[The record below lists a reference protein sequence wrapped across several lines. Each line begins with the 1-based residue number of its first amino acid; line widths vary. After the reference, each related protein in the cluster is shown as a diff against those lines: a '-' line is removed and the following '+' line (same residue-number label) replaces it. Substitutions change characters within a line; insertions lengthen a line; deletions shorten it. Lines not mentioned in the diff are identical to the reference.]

1 MSNTFRISL
10 LTATVLISTSAMS
23 ALPQGYPAEYQK
35 VVDAATKEGKVV
47 IYSTTDTKAA
57 GPLIEGFEKTYPGI
71 KVEYNDMNS
80 TELYNRFISEQASG
94 GVSGDVVWSS
104 SMDTGLK
111 LATDYAMEYKSPEQ
125 SQLPKWA
132 VWKDKA
138 YGTTYEPVVFIYN
151 KRLIPAGDVPDSHAA
166 LAKLIA
172 SQTDKF
178 KNKVT
183 TYDIEKSG
191 LGFMLSVQDHNA
203 DPGYFKTLAD
213 VAKGG
218 LSVQSSTGTMM
229 ERVSSGENLI
239 GFNILGSYAEAR
251 AKNDPSL
258 GISYPKDYTLVLS
271 RVSFISQQ
279 SQNSNAAKLWLDY
292 VLSEQGQNILAN
304 QADIPSI
311 RNDIEGKNDIDGL
324 TKILGNAL
332 KPIPVD
338 ETLLEYLQPKKRLE
352 YIKEW
357 RTAAGK

>member
-1 MSNTFRISL
+1 
-10 LTATVLISTSAMS
+10 
-23 ALPQGYPAEYQK
+23 
-35 VVDAATKEGKVV
+35 
-47 IYSTTDTKAA
+47 
-57 GPLIEGFEKTYPGI
+57 
-71 KVEYNDMNS
+71 
-80 TELYNRFISEQASG
+80 
-94 GVSGDVVWSS
+94 
-104 SMDTGLK
+104 
-111 LATDYAMEYKSPEQ
+111 MEYKSPEQ

-178 KNKVT
+178 KGKVT

-203 DPGYFKTLAD
+203 DPNYFKTLAD

-258 GISYPKDYTLVLS
+258 GISYQKITPWCCRACRSSASNRKTATPLS
-271 RVSFISQQ
+271 CGWTMCCLNKGKTFWPIRRIFPPFVTIS
-279 SQNSNAAKLWLDY
+279 K
-292 VLSEQGQNILAN
+292 
-304 QADIPSI
+304 
-311 RNDIEGKNDIDGL
+311 GKMIS
-324 TKILGNAL
+324 
-332 KPIPVD
+332 
-338 ETLLEYLQPKKRLE
+338 
-352 YIKEW
+352 
-357 RTAAGK
+357 TA

>member
-1 MSNTFRISL
+1 MLNKRYLS
-10 LTATVLISTSAMS
+10 LISTAVLLSSSAMA
-23 ALPQGYPAEYQK
+23 ALPQGYPADYQK

-57 GPLIEGFEKTYPGI
+57 GPLIQGFEAAYPGI

-80 TELYNRFISEQASG
+80 TELYNRYISEQAAG
-94 GVSGDVVWSS
+94 GSSGDVVWSS
-104 SMDTGLK
+104 SMDTALK
-111 LATDYAMEYKSPEQ
+111 LAVDYAQEYKSPEQ
-125 SQLPKWA
+125 GQLPKWA

-151 KRLIPAGDVPDSHAA
+151 KRQIPAGEVPNSHAA
-166 LAKLIA
+166 LAKLIS
-172 SQTDKF
+172 SQTEKF
-178 KNKVT
+178 SKKVT

-191 LGFMLSVQDHNA
+191 LGFMLSVQDSKA
-203 DPGYFKTLAD
+203 DANYFKTLAD

-218 LSVQSSTGTMM
+218 LAVQSSTGTMM

-251 AKNDPSL
+251 AKTDPSL
-258 GISYPKDYTLVLS
+258 GIAYPKDYTLVLS

-279 SQNSNAAKLWLDY
+279 AQNSNAAKLWLDY
-292 VLSEQGQNILAN
+292 VLSEKGQSILAN

-311 RNDIEGKNDIDGL
+311 RNDIDGKNDIDGM
-324 TKILGNAL
+324 TKMLGDAL

-338 ETLLEYLQPKKRLE
+338 ESLLEYLQPKKRLD

-357 RTAAGK
+357 RTAAAK

>member
-1 MSNTFRISL
+1 MSNKFRLSL
-10 LTATVLISTSAMS
+10 FTTAVLISSSALA
-23 ALPQGYPAEYQK
+23 ALPQGYPVDYQK
-35 VVDAATKEGKVV
+35 VVDAAIKEGKVV
-47 IYSTTDTKAA
+47 VYSTTDTKAA
-57 GPLIEGFEKTYPGI
+57 GPLIQGFEAAYPGI

-94 GVSGDVVWSS
+94 GTSGDVVWSS
-104 SMDTGLK
+104 SMDTALK
-111 LATDYAMEYKSPEQ
+111 LATDYAQAYQSPEQ
-125 SQLPKWA
+125 AQLPKWA
-132 VWKDKA
+132 VWQNKA

-151 KRLIPAGDVPDSHAA
+151 KRLIPVGDVPDSHAA

-172 SQTDKF
+172 SQSDKF
-178 KNKVT
+178 SKKVT

-191 LGFMLSVQDHNA
+191 LGFMLSVQDFKA
-203 DPGYFKTLAD
+203 DPNYFKTLAD

-251 AKNDPSL
+251 AKTDPSL

-279 SQNSNAAKLWLDY
+279 AQNSNAAKLWLDY
-292 VLSEQGQNILAN
+292 VLSEKGQSILAN
-304 QADIPSI
+304 QANIPSI
-311 RNDIEGKNDIDGL
+311 RNDIEGTNDIDGL
-324 TKILGNAL
+324 TRILGKAL

-338 ETLLEYLQPKKRLE
+338 ETLLEYLQQKERLD
-352 YIKEW
+352 YIKQW
-357 RTAAGK
+357 RTAAAK